1 MMVYDHQKVTDFV
14 DRAPLY
20 FLYLLTL
27 KGRDGLG
34 ADKAK
39 ETNLFV
45 LSSSNCAPQ
54 IAIPSMNAFTKK
66 CDAFNLD
73 LLYAIYAICNMHDD
87 SNDSRVLNNV
97 QKTARLV
104 KRDIPY
110 HVQ

>member
-45 LSSSNCAPQ
+45 LSSSHCAPPQ
-54 IAIPSMNAFTKK
+54 TAILSMNAFTKK
-66 CDAFNLD
+66 CDAFNWA
-73 LLYAIYAICNMHDD
+73 LLYAINAIYAIH
-87 SNDSRVLNNV
+87 
-97 QKTARLV
+97 A
-104 KRDIPY
+104 
-110 HVQ
+110 

>member
-1 MMVYDHQKVTDFV
+1 MIDDRGDGCWNSGDYDAVKMMVYDHQKVTDFV

-66 CDAFNLD
+66 YDAFN
-73 LLYAIYAICNMHDD
+73 
-87 SNDSRVLNNV
+87 
-97 QKTARLV
+97 
-104 KRDIPY
+104 
-110 HVQ
+110 

>member
-45 LSSSNCAPQ
+45 LSSSHCAPPQ
-54 IAIPSMNAFTKK
+54 TAIPSMNAFTKK
-66 CDAFNLD
+66 YDAFN
-73 LLYAIYAICNMHDD
+73 
-87 SNDSRVLNNV
+87 
-97 QKTARLV
+97 
-104 KRDIPY
+104 
-110 HVQ
+110 

>member
-1 MMVYDHQKVTDFV
+1 M
-14 DRAPLY
+14 
-20 FLYLLTL
+20 YLLTL

-45 LSSSNCAPQ
+45 LSSSHCAPPQ
-54 IAIPSMNAFTKK
+54 TAIPSMNAFNKK
-66 CDAFNLD
+66 CDAFNLA

-104 KRDIPY
+104 KRDFI
-110 HVQ
+110 VAGNDDVD

>member
-66 CDAFNLD
+66 YDAFNWA
-73 LLYAIYAICNMHDD
+73 LLYAINAIYAIH
-87 SNDSRVLNNV
+87 
-97 QKTARLV
+97 A
-104 KRDIPY
+104 
-110 HVQ
+110 